1 MTEGQNF
8 VTQPVKNNLRTY
20 DNIRQIATGKVDDYT
35 TDCLL
40 DYSYF
45 KNYYKM
51 IARDLCKQQALDVD
65 PKEIQQIN
73 FTANLDQPENI
84 IMFFIIEKQK
94 KPFQIFHKELWK
106 YCNFFFFNIISV

>member
-1 MTEGQNF
+1 
-8 VTQPVKNNLRTY
+8 
-20 DNIRQIATGKVDDYT
+20 
-35 TDCLL
+35 
-40 DYSYF
+40 
-45 KNYYKM
+45 M

-94 KPFQIFHKELWK
+94 KPF
-106 YCNFFFFNIISV
+106 